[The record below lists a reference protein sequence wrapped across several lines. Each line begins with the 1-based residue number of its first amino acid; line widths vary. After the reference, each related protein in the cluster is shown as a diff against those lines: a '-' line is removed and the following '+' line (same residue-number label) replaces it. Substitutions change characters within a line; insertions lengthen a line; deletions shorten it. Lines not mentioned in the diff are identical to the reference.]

1 MNVDFRGR
9 IYPIPPHLNHI
20 GPDYTRG
27 LFLFSN
33 KKPLTKSGL
42 KWLKIHLSNQMG
54 FDKAS
59 FEDRVSY
66 VESRLDEIFKWVDN
80 PLKNDSWMQIEDKWQ
95 CLASAWELTMALRS
109 DFPEDF

>member
-42 KWLKIHLSNQMG
+42 KWLKIHVSN
-54 FDKAS
+54 
-59 FEDRVSY
+59 
-66 VESRLDEIFKWVDN
+66 
-80 PLKNDSWMQIEDKWQ
+80 
-95 CLASAWELTMALRS
+95 
-109 DFPEDF
+109 